1 VHHDA
6 LRAVRF
12 DDSAERLVRG
22 ARQNSTDVLRFA
34 FHRDFVHFATGV
46 ARPDDQKF
54 LKLVSNPEELIQR
67 LVSNDMLPRSEQ
79 EQISQWLMLKQ
90 ECEDCL
96 SENSEPHRS
105 LERIE
110 EEIEGSY
117 ESSASEA
124 IEEEEKESLSVG

>member
-1 VHHDA
+1 
-6 LRAVRF
+6 
-12 DDSAERLVRG
+12 
-22 ARQNSTDVLRFA
+22 
-34 FHRDFVHFATGV
+34 
-46 ARPDDQKF
+46 
-54 LKLVSNPEELIQR
+54 
-67 LVSNDMLPRSEQ
+67 MLPRSEQ